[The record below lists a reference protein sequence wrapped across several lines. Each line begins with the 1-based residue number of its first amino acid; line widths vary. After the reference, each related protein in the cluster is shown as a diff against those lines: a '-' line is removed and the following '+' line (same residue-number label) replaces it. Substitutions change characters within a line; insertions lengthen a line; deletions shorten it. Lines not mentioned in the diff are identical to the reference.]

1 MQLVT
6 EDNITD
12 LAVERWATA
21 KDPRLAEILTSLVRH
36 LHGFAREVRLT
47 EAEWMAAVQWLNR
60 TGQISDEK
68 RQEFILASDVL
79 GLSMLVVQMNH
90 RLDPDAT
97 PNTVLGPFHID
108 GSPPLPFG
116 ADMSDGVAG
125 TPLFVH
131 GTVRDLSGAPVA
143 GALLDVWQADG
154 DGMYEAQLEV
164 DEARLRAKYSSR
176 EDGSYCVRTVAPL
189 ERDDELLLRAEHDVA
204 VQVLR
209 ALLEQ
214 VRDERLVARHVE
226 EEVHVG
232 GPEVAD
238 LRGPHQLADR
248 PVHRDRVAEWRN
260 RAHAVRAV
268 LARRVLRPQARLVDR
283 ELGLVHAVAVGLP
296 DVQHRACDGR
306 AGQVAHRAVDE
317 ERRARDPVG
326 HVGAEPERRR
336 AVDVERA
343 EHGVGRGVLVEP
355 VVHLDDEHRETQHV
369 GGEDELLAL
378 LVADLPGAVE
388 PLDRGHPLGLGEAHL
403 AREAVQVPHER
414 REDLRQAGVLGRAPP
429 LDGQVGDV
437 VFGDELHPYPSSSR
451 NTAAA
456 CAMAR
461 ILPAADARGRYFIPQ
476 SGAIT
481 SWRAGR
487 YGYARRTRSATT
499 SAVST
504 DGVERSSAPRMIVLS
519 ARSARTPRSRPDWA
533 VSIEIWSTGHP
544 ASSGR
549 NE

>member
-47 EAEWMAAVQWLNR
+47 EAEWMAAIQWLNR

-131 GTVRDLSGAPVA
+131 GTVRDLSGAPVG

-189 ERDDELLLRAEHDVA
+189 GYAIPMDGPVGELVGATADQPLPARPRALPHRRAGLRAAHHA
-204 VQVLR
+204 
-209 ALLEQ
+209 
-214 VRDERLVARHVE
+214 
-226 EEVHVG
+226 
-232 GPEVAD
+232 
-238 LRGPHQLADR
+238 
-248 PVHRDRVAEWRN
+248 PV
-260 RAHAVRAV
+260 
-268 LARRVLRPQARLVDR
+268 P
-283 ELGLVHAVAVGLP
+283 G
-296 DVQHRACDGR
+296 
-306 AGQVAHRAVDE
+306 
-317 ERRARDPVG
+317 
-326 HVGAEPERRR
+326 
-336 AVDVERA
+336 
-343 EHGVGRGVLVEP
+343 GRGVPGQRRRVRHQGGARRRVRAAGAGTDPGRRRHRRP
-355 VVHLDDEHRETQHV
+355 VALGGVRLRAPTPRRLTAVPPKMSV
-369 GGEDELLAL
+369 GAPSL
-378 LVADLPGAVE
+378 
-388 PLDRGHPLGLGEAHL
+388 RGVRTTRAE
-403 AREAVQVPHER
+403 AREETH
-414 REDLRQAGVLGRAPP
+414 
-429 LDGQVGDV
+429 DGHR
-437 VFGDELHPYPSSSR
+437 L
-451 NTAAA
+451 
-456 CAMAR
+456 
-461 ILPAADARGRYFIPQ
+461 
-476 SGAIT
+476 
-481 SWRAGR
+481 
-487 YGYARRTRSATT
+487 
-499 SAVST
+499 
-504 DGVERSSAPRMIVLS
+504 
-519 ARSARTPRSRPDWA
+519 
-533 VSIEIWSTGHP
+533 
-544 ASSGR
+544 
-549 NE
+549 

>member
-47 EAEWMAAVQWLNR
+47 EAEWMAAIQWLNR

-131 GTVRDLSGAPVA
+131 GTVRDLSGAPVG

-189 ERDDELLLRAEHDVA
+189 GYAI
-204 VQVLR
+204 
-209 ALLEQ
+209 
-214 VRDERLVARHVE
+214 
-226 EEVHVG
+226 
-232 GPEVAD
+232 PM
-238 LRGPHQLADR
+238 
-248 PVHRDRVAEWRN
+248 
-260 RAHAVRAV
+260 
-268 LARRVLRPQARLVDR
+268 
-283 ELGLVHAVAVGLP
+283 
-296 DVQHRACDGR
+296 DG
-306 AGQVAHRAVDE
+306 
-317 ERRARDPVG
+317 PVG
-326 HVGAEPERRR
+326 ELVGATEISHFRP
-336 AVDVERA
+336 AHVHFLIDV
-343 EHGVGRGVLVEP
+343 
-355 VVHLDDEHRETQHV
+355 
-369 GGEDELLAL
+369 
-378 LVADLPGAVE
+378 PGYE
-388 PLDRGHPLGLGEAHL
+388 PLITHL
-403 AREAVQVPHER
+403 FQEGAEY
-414 REDLRQAGVLGRAPP
+414 
-429 LDGQVGDV
+429 LDSDV
-437 VFGDELHPYPSSSR
+437 VFGTKEELVVAFEPREPGP
-451 NTAAA
+451 T
-456 CAMAR
+456 
-461 ILPAADARGRYFIPQ
+461 PDG
-476 SGAIT
+476 GAIE
-481 SWRAGR
+481 SPW
-487 YGYARRTRSATT
+487 
-499 SAVST
+499 
-504 DGVERSSAPRMIVLS
+504 LS
-519 ARSARTPRSRPDWA
+519 AEYDFVLQRRGT
-533 VSIEIWSTGHP
+533 
-544 ASSGR
+544 
-549 NE
+549 